1 MKKFVKT
8 FAVAA
13 SMTMA
18 LGVSSQAAVKSVTI
32 AEPVRSTISSV
43 HTVDKKVSCYHIYR
57 GAGAVNSLT
66 LRPTVTVTGKSSKD
80 VTFKSNNTK
89 VATVS
94 STGKVYFKK
103 AGNVRITVTSKDDP
117 KKSATVRF
125 VVKDIEKKITSLK
138 TSTTDV
144 TMAVGQRLKVT
155 TKITPSTATCKNLRY
170 DSSNSSIVTF
180 EKGVLKAKKAG
191 TTTVKVK
198 AVDGSKKV
206 ATIKVTV
213 RAAQVSKVDDNK
225 TVEKVNGVSY
235 IKWSNPAKAKDQINV
250 LVAGVVKN
258 NAIPQSKKT
267 IEFSEFTIKVLDKGG
282 LRIYDK
288 AGNRIESDIYAGKTF
303 ENLGINEK
311 VDAKAMK
318 AVLSGLASATQNL
331 KSVHRFTGSLT
342 LACGDVKV
350 TLSNIR
356 VSNSAIRFT
365 SEGLAGSVIFTKSGA
380 VRFANCP
387 TLAKYFST
395 VTNGAIG

>member
-18 LGVSSQAAVKSVTI
+18 LGVSSQAAVKSVSI

-43 HTVDKKVSCYHIYR
+43 HTVNKTVPCYHIYR

-66 LRPTVTVTGKSSKD
+66 LRPTVTVTGKSSKA

-89 VATVS
+89 VATVNAA
-94 STGKVYFKK
+94 GKVFFKK
-103 AGNVRITVTSKDDP
+103 AGNVRITVTSKADP

-125 VVKDIEKKITSLK
+125 AVKDIEKKITSLK
-138 TSTTDV
+138 TSTSNV

-180 EKGVLKAKKAG
+180 ENGVLKAKKAG

-213 RAAQVSKVDDNK
+213 KAAQVSKVDDNK
-225 TVEKVNGVSY
+225 TVDKVNGVSY
-235 IKWSNPAKAKDQINV
+235 IKWSNPTKAKDQINA

-258 NAIPQSKKT
+258 NAIPESKKT
-267 IEFSEFTIKVLDKGG
+267 IEFSEFTIKVLNQGG

-288 AGNRIESDIYAGKTF
+288 AGNRIETEIYGGKTF
-303 ENLGINEK
+303 ENLEINEN
-311 VDAKAMK
+311 VNAEAMK
-318 AVLSGLASATQNL
+318 AVISGLATATENL
-331 KSVHRFTGSLT
+331 KSVHRFTGTLT

-350 TLSNIR
+350 TLSNIS

-365 SEGLAGSVIFTKSGA
+365 SEGIAGSVIFTKSGA

-387 TLAKYFST
+387 TLAKYFSA

>member
-18 LGVSSQAAVKSVTI
+18 LGISSQAAVKSVSV
-32 AEPVRSTISSV
+32 AEPVRSTISKV
-43 HTVDKKVSCYHIYR
+43 HTVNKKVPCYHIYR
-57 GAGAVNSLT
+57 GKGAVNSLT
-66 LRPTVTVTGKSSKD
+66 LKPVVTVTKGSSKA
-80 VTFKSNNTK
+80 VTFKSNNPK

-94 STGKVYFKK
+94 ASGKVYFKK
-103 AGNVRITVTSKDDP
+103 AGNVRITVTSKVDA

-138 TSTTDV
+138 TSTNNV

-180 EKGVLKAKKAG
+180 QNGVLKAKKPG

-213 RAAQVSKVDDNK
+213 KAAQISKVDDNK
-225 TVEKVNGVSY
+225 TVDKVAGKSY
-235 IKWSNPAKAKDQINV
+235 IKWSNPAKAKDQINA
-250 LVAGVVKN
+250 LVAGVENN
-258 NAIPQSKKT
+258 NAIPESKKT
-267 IEFSEFTIKVLDKGG
+267 IEFSEFTVKILDKGG

-288 AGNRIESDIYAGKTF
+288 NGNRIESEIYAGKEF
-303 ENLGINEK
+303 ENLGINEN
-311 VDAKAMK
+311 VDAQAMK
-318 AVLSGLASATQNL
+318 AVLSGLATATENL
-331 KSVHRFTGSLT
+331 KSVHRFTGTLT

-350 TLSNIR
+350 TLSNIT

-365 SEGLAGSVIFTKSGA
+365 SEGAAGSVIFTKNGA

>member
-1 MKKFVKT
+1 MRKFVKT

-18 LGVSSQAAVKSVTI
+18 LGISSQAAVKSVSV
-32 AEPVRSTISSV
+32 AEPVRSTISKV
-43 HTVDKKVSCYHIYR
+43 HTVDKKVPCYHIYR
-57 GAGAVNSLT
+57 GKGAVNSLT
-66 LRPTVTVTGKSSKD
+66 LKPVVNVTKGSSKA
-80 VTFKSNNTK
+80 VTFKSNNPK

-94 STGKVYFKK
+94 ASGKVYFKK
-103 AGNVRITVTSKDDP
+103 AGNVRITVTSKADA
-117 KKSATVRF
+117 KKSTTVRF

-138 TSTTDV
+138 TSTNNV

-180 EKGVLKAKKAG
+180 QNGVLKAKKAG

-213 RAAQVSKVDDNK
+213 KAAQVSKVDDDK
-225 TVEKVNGVSY
+225 TVDKVAGKSY
-235 IKWSNPAKAKDQINV
+235 IKWSNPTKAKDQINA

-258 NAIPQSKKT
+258 NAIPESKKT
-267 IEFSEFTIKVLDKGG
+267 SVQLFTVKILDKGG
-282 LRIYDK
+282 LRIWPK
-288 AGNRIESDIYAGKTF
+288 RNRIESEIYAGRKF
-303 ENLGINEK
+303 ENLGINAN
-311 VDAKAMK
+311 VDAQAMK
-318 AVLSGLASATQNL
+318 AVLSGLATATENL
-331 KSVHRFTGSLT
+331 KSVHRFTGTLT

-350 TLSNIR
+350 TLSNIT

-365 SEGLAGSVIFTKSGA
+365 SEGAAGSVIFTKNGA